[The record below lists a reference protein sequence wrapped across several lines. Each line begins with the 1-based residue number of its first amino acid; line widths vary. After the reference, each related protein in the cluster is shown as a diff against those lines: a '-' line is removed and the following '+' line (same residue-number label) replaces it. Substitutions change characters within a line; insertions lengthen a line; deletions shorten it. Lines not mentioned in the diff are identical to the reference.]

1 MTELDR
7 TALLPYSAEQ
17 MYELVCDIES
27 YPKFLPWCDAIDIL
41 EDDRKHNIIEAK
53 LYVKKG
59 FVETSFSTRNTLK
72 KNISVDMSLLDGPF
86 EFLEGNW
93 TFVALDENACKVELK
108 LSYRFANRAF
118 SMALKPIFTQIG
130 NMMLDAFCERAK
142 QVYAKVPE

>member
-1 MTELDR
+1 MTELNR
-7 TALLPYSAEQ
+7 TALLPYSSEQ
-17 MYELVCDIES
+17 MYELVCDIKS
-27 YPKFLPWCDAIDIL
+27 YPNFLPWCDSVDIL
-41 EDDRKHNIIEAK
+41 KDDKKNNIIEAK

-59 FVETSFSTRNTLK
+59 FVETSFSTRNTLN
-72 KNISVDMSLLDGPF
+72 KNISLHMDLLDGPF
-86 EFLEGNW
+86 EFLEGHW
-93 TFVALDENACKVELK
+93 EFVSLSKTACKVELK